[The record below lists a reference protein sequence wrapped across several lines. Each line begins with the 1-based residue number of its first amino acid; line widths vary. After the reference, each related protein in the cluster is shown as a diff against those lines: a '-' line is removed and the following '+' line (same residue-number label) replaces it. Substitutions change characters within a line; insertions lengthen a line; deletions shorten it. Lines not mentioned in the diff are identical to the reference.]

1 MTFDSFAKPSPQT
14 TALQSNFRIVPQTAA
29 SEPLID
35 DLLDRTFGT
44 ERQERTVYRLRKGL
58 SAVESLSFMAVSE
71 DGDLIASLR
80 FWPVAIAGKPA
91 ILLGPLA
98 VEPKHQGLGMGRS
111 LVAVGLKAAKQQ
123 GHALCL
129 VVGDPAYYAPYGFIP
144 ACPNGLI
151 LPGPVA
157 PERFQAL
164 ELVAGAIEGVRG
176 LVERAPEGS
185 TTEGRKPK
193 RSVVA

>member
-1 MTFDSFAKPSPQT
+1 MTFDSFAKPTPQT
-14 TALQSNFRIVPQTAA
+14 TDLQATFRIVPQTTAC
-29 SEPLID
+29 EPLID
-35 DLLDRTFGT
+35 DLLDRTFGA
-44 ERQERTVYRLRKGL
+44 ERQEKTVYRLREGL
-58 SAVESLSFMAVSE
+58 PAVESLSFVAVSE

-80 FWPVAIAGKPA
+80 FWPVTITGRPA

-98 VEPKHQGLGMGRS
+98 VEPKHQGLGMGRA
-111 LVAVGLKAAKQQ
+111 LVAAGLKAAKQQ
-123 GHALCL
+123 GHQLCL

-157 PERFQAL
+157 PERFQVL

-176 LVERAPEGS
+176 LVERAPEGR
-185 TTEGRKPK
+185 TTEGRKPE

>member
-1 MTFDSFAKPSPQT
+1 MTFDSFANASSQT
-14 TALQSNFRIVPQTAA
+14 TFKIFPQTAE

-44 ERQERTVYRLRKGL
+44 ERQDKTVYRLREGIT
-58 SAVESLSFMAVSE
+58 AVESLSFVALGE
-71 DGDLIASLR
+71 EGDLIASLR
-80 FWPVAIAGKPA
+80 FWPVSIAGNAA

-98 VEPKHQGLGMGRS
+98 VEPRFQGQGIGRA
-111 LVAVGLKAAKQQ
+111 LVAEGLKAAKQQ

-129 VVGDPAYYAPYGFIP
+129 VVGEPAYYAPYGFIP

-151 LPGPVA
+151 LPGPVE
-157 PERFQAL
+157 PERFQVL

-176 LVERAPEGS
+176 VIERAPQS
-185 TTEGRKPK
+185 RKAV
-193 RSVVA
+193 RSIVA